1 MTEKTIGW
9 SLSNGMSLEETF
21 GSFENGYQNRC
32 VEKEWYFILT
42 EELHTLAKFTIGLIL

>member
-42 EELHTLAKFTIGLIL
+42 EELHTLASLQ